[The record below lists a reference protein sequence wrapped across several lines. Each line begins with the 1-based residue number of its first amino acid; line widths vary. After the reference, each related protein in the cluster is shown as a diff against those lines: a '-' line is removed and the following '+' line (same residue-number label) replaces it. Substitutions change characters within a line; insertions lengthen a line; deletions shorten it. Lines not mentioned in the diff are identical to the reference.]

1 MVFRMESMATLPT
14 LAYATPDAHLL
25 HGAVRE
31 MRGRA
36 RVAWVGPLAGLLAA
50 LLLLAACSTPVTVT
64 RVEPQVAHRA
74 LTANVLT
81 SGELSGFTENVLRLH
96 ALEAHGEDRAVVA
109 LKELHDSAGLFGFPP
124 DDLFA
129 LAELSFQIAEQ
140 ERSPTHHR
148 AAALYAYG
156 YLFPTANALEP
167 NPYDPRLRWAV
178 DIYNRS
184 VAAAFASE
192 DGAEFEPKAGTFE
205 LPFGAMEVE
214 FEAANLEW
222 SGRRL
227 AHFVPVADLQFRG
240 LRNRY
245 RDPGIGT
252 PLAASMAAGAVVEAG
267 FQVAP
272 GLKVPVTAMLRAQ
285 DVRDGLRSGLVRTR
299 LELHPASDDA
309 SIRIG
314 DRDVPL
320 EVEPS
325 ASLAYGLSDPGIWK
339 VGLRGFLIGA
349 FLQSRPS
356 RLVAFQPYEP
366 GRIPVVFIH
375 GTASVSARWAD
386 MVNDLLSD
394 ERIRNTFQFWFFAY
408 ETGNPIPYSAVLLR
422 DALTE
427 ALQKIDPE
435 GRDPALRQ
443 MVLIGHSQGGL
454 LAKLLVID
462 PGTRIWDQFSPK
474 PLESLALSE
483 ETRELLRRALFVKPA
498 EFVRRVIFI
507 STPQRGSYVAG
518 WSIAQLVGRLVRLPL
533 NFLGTAAELMTL
545 KSDELRLNPKGLR
558 FGSVYG
564 MTPGSPLITGLSAVP
579 VAPTVAAHSIIAIEG
594 DGPVE
599 TGDDGV
605 VKYQS
610 AHIEEAVS
618 EFIVRSGHSSQANPH
633 TIAEVGR
640 ILLLHAS
647 ETCAKGGIAC
657 PQHPESVLLSGW

>member
-1 MVFRMESMATLPT
+1 MKSMATLPT
-14 LAYATPDAHLL
+14 LAYASPAVHLL
-25 HGAVRE
+25 QGAVRT
-31 MRGRA
+31 MRGRVK
-36 RVAWVGPLAGLLAA
+36 VAWAGPLAGVLVA

-74 LTANVLT
+74 LTGNVLST
-81 SGELSGFTENVLRLH
+81 GELSGFTENVLRLH
-96 ALEAHGEDRAVVA
+96 ALEADGEDRAVVA
-109 LKELHDSAGLFGFPP
+109 LKALHDSAALSDFPP
-124 DDLFA
+124 DELFA
-129 LAELSFQIAEQ
+129 LAELSFQVAEQ
-140 ERSPTHHR
+140 KRSPTHHR

-156 YLFPTANALEP
+156 YLFPDAPDLEP

-184 VAAAFASE
+184 VAAAFATE

-205 LPFGAMEVE
+205 LPFGSMEVE
-214 FEAANLEW
+214 FEAADLEW

-227 AHFVPVADLQFRG
+227 AQFVPVADLQFRG

-245 RDPGIGT
+245 RDPGIGA
-252 PLAASMAAGAVVEAG
+252 PLAASIVGGELVETG

-272 GLKVPVTAMLRAQ
+272 GLKVPVTAVLRAQ

-299 LELHPASDDA
+299 LELHPASEGA

-339 VGLRGFLIGA
+339 TGLRGFLIGT

-394 ERIRNTFQFWFFAY
+394 KRIRNTFQFWFFAY
-408 ETGNPIPYSAVLLR
+408 ETGNPMPYSALLLR
-422 DALTE
+422 DALAET
-427 ALQKIDPE
+427 LQRIDPE

-443 MVLIGHSQGGL
+443 MVLVGHSQGGL
-454 LAKLLVID
+454 LAKLLVVD
-462 PGTRIWDQFSPK
+462 SGTRLWDPISPK
-474 PLESLALSE
+474 PLDSLALSE

-498 EFVRRVIFI
+498 DYVRRVIFI

-518 WSIAQLVGRLVRLPL
+518 WSIAHLVAQLVRLPVNL
-533 NFLGTAAELMTL
+533 VGAAAEFTTL
-545 KSDELRLNPKGLR
+545 RSDELRLNPKGLR

-564 MTPGSPLITGLSAVP
+564 MTPGSPLITGLSAIP
-579 VAPTVAAHSIIAIEG
+579 VAPSIPAHSIIAIEG
-594 DGPVE
+594 DGPIE

-657 PQHPESVLLSGW
+657 PQDPESVLLSGW